1 MKGDLK
7 LACEKGERRGCGQAL
22 VMGVAA
28 DSIAA
33 TCWHGAG
40 ASLKS
45 NIGNISTRRDNYT
58 LELFASEAPSRV
70 EQIP

>member
-1 MKGDLK
+1 MQPGADD
-7 LACEKGERRGCGQAL
+7 
-22 VMGVAA
+22 GVAA

-33 TCWHGAG
+33 TCWHEAG

-45 NIGNISTRRDNYT
+45 NTGNISTRRDNYT
-58 LELFASEAPSRV
+58 LELLASEAPSRV